1 MSSQIRILLL
11 VFVIMCAVDINLNA
25 QNFKLQLSSNPLN
38 YRVDQDQDSIA
49 TLKNLNKVRN
59 HYILNSFL
67 EFNIDSVIWTNNV
80 ANAFLH
86 LGPQYKIVK
95 IKIEIDSLESNF
107 QNINSKYLMNNFDS
121 IKLAIISNE
130 ILLGF
135 ENIGYPFSQVNA
147 NYRIVEN
154 GVEANLFIEK
164 GPYFVFDTL
173 HNDGEFV
180 VKKRFIE
187 AYTGIR
193 SGDPYNEAL
202 FRKAHDKLQQLPFL
216 YSERI
221 PQLIFMKNG
230 KAKPYYYIR
239 KKKSDQLN
247 GIIGLAP
254 NTTSQSIPGTKNL
267 VFTGEFALR
276 LNNLFKTAKVLSIQW
291 KSFKARSQELKT
303 YFSFPYVFYKP
314 IGIDLSLDLL
324 KYDTLY
330 TVLQRQIGFQ
340 YYTSGINGI
349 KAFYKISTT
358 NLNTVDTNQIR
369 ATKQFPNS
377 NSIQLRQYG
386 IMTNFVNLDY
396 KFNPR
401 KGYLFESSLSVG
413 IKQILKDNTISEVRF
428 GPNQYNLYD
437 SSILRTNQYQY
448 QLKLDYFI
456 PIKER
461 STLKFGL
468 NINQIIAPQIY
479 FNELQREGGINSL
492 KGFNEQS
499 IFASNFNMLD
509 IEYRYLLGLNSH
521 FKLFWNGAYYEN
533 KSVGIQNQVFDLPWG
548 FGIGGNIETG
558 AGILS
563 IAYGL
568 GKQKGNN
575 FDLRAGKFHF
585 GISSYF

>member
-1 MSSQIRILLL
+1 MF
-11 VFVIMCAVDINLNA
+11 FVIMGIDDNELNA

-38 YRVDQDQDSIA
+38 YRIDQELDSIG
-49 TLKNLNKVRN
+49 TLRNLNKVRN
-59 HYILNSFL
+59 YYILNSYL
-67 EFNIDSVIWTNNV
+67 EFNIDSVVWSENFS
-80 ANAFLH
+80 NAFLH
-86 LGPQYKIVK
+86 IGPQYKIVK
-95 IKIEIDSLESNF
+95 LNFEMDSVETNF
-107 QNINSKYLMNNFDS
+107 QNIKTKYLMNTFDS
-121 IKLAIISNE
+121 LRMTAIANE
-130 ILLGF
+130 ILNNL
-135 ENIGYPFSQVNA
+135 ENIGYPFCQ
-147 NYRIVEN
+147 
-154 GVEANLFIEK
+154 VEAKYKIIEQGVDAKLFINR

-180 VKKRFIE
+180 VKKKFIE
-187 AYTGIR
+187 AYTGIK
-193 SGDPYNEAL
+193 SGALYNEAL

-230 KAKPYYYIR
+230 KAKPYYYLR

-254 NTTSQSIPGTKNL
+254 NTSSQSIPGSKNL
-267 VFTGEFALR
+267 VFTGEFSLK

-291 KSFKARSQELKT
+291 KSFQARSQELKT

-314 IGIDLSLDLL
+314 IGIDLGLDLL

-369 ATKQFPNS
+369 ASKQFPNF
-377 NSIQLRQYG
+377 NSIQLSQYG

-401 KGYLFESSLSVG
+401 KGYIFESSLSVG
-413 IKQILKDNTISEVRF
+413 VKQILKDNTISEVRF

-437 SSILRTNQYQY
+437 SSILKTNQYQY
-448 QLKLDYFI
+448 QLKIDYFL
-456 PIKER
+456 PIRER
-461 STLKFGL
+461 AAFKFGL
-468 NINQIIAPQIY
+468 NLNQVIAPQIY

-509 IEYRYLLGLNSH
+509 IEYRYLIGLNSH
-521 FKLFWNGAYYEN
+521 FKVFWNGAYYEN
-533 KSVGIQNQVFDLPWG
+533 KSMGIQDQVFDMPWG
-548 FGIGGNIETG
+548 FGVGGNIETR

-575 FDLRAGKFHF
+575 FDLRTGKFHF
-585 GISSYF
+585 GINSYF

>member
-1 MSSQIRILLL
+1 VVL
-11 VFVIMCAVDINLNA
+11 VIIFPVDSHLNA

-38 YRVDQDQDSIA
+38 YGVDQDLDSLN
-49 TLKNLNKVRN
+49 TLKNLNKIRN
-59 HYILNSFL
+59 YYILNSFL
-67 EFNIDSVIWTNNV
+67 EFNIDSIVWSKNISK
-80 ANAFLH
+80 AFFH
-86 LGPQYKIVK
+86 IGPLYKIGK
-95 IKIEIDSLESNF
+95 LTFEMDSLETDF
-107 QNINSKYLMNNFDS
+107 QNIRSKYLMNNFDS
-121 IKLAIISNE
+121 SKMASIANE
-130 ILLGF
+130 VLSYL
-135 ENIGYPFSQVNA
+135 ENIGYPFSHVNVEFKVIEQGVDA
-147 NYRIVEN
+147 KLRIVR
-154 GVEANLFIEK
+154 
-164 GPYFVFDTL
+164 GPYFIFDTL
-173 HNDGEFV
+173 HIDGEFV

-187 AYTGIR
+187 AYTGIKT
-193 SGDPYNEAL
+193 GALYNEAL
-202 FRKAHDKLQQLPFL
+202 FRKAHDKLLQLPFL

-230 KAKPYYYIR
+230 KAKPYYYLR
-239 KKKSDQLN
+239 KKKSDQIN

-254 NTTSQSIPGTKNL
+254 NTSSQSIPGTKNL
-267 VFTGEFALR
+267 IFTGEFSLK

-291 KSFKARSQELKT
+291 KSFQARSQELKT

-314 IGIDLSLDLL
+314 IGIDLGLDLL

-340 YYTSGINGI
+340 YYTSGINGF
-349 KAFYKISTT
+349 KAFYKISST
-358 NLNTVDTNQIR
+358 NLNTVDTATIR
-369 ATKQFPNS
+369 ATKQFPSS
-377 NSIQLRQYG
+377 NSIQIRQYG
-386 IMTNFVNLDY
+386 IMTNFINLDY

-401 KGYLFESSLSVG
+401 KGYNFESSLSVG
-413 IKQILKDNTISEVRF
+413 VKQILKDNAISEVRF

-437 SSILRTNQYQY
+437 SSVLSTNQYQY
-448 QLKLDYFI
+448 QLKLDYFL
-456 PIKER
+456 PLKAK

-468 NINQIIAPQIY
+468 NLNQLIAPVIY

-533 KSVGIQNQVFDLPWG
+533 KSVGIQNQVFDMPWG

-563 IAYGL
+563 LAYGL

-575 FDLRAGKFHF
+575 FDLRTGKFHF
-585 GISSYF
+585 GINSYF

>member
-1 MSSQIRILLL
+1 MGI
-11 VFVIMCAVDINLNA
+11 VGNELNA

-38 YRVDQDQDSIA
+38 FSIDQELDSIG
-49 TLKNLNKVRN
+49 TLRNLNKVRN
-59 HYILNSFL
+59 YYILNSYL
-67 EFNIDSVIWTNNV
+67 EFNIDSVVWSKNLS
-80 ANAFLH
+80 NAFLH
-86 LGPQYKIVK
+86 IGPQYKIVK
-95 IKIEIDSLESNF
+95 LNFEMDSVETNF
-107 QNINSKYLMNNFDS
+107 QNLKTKYLMNNFDS
-121 IKLAIISNE
+121 LRMSAIANE
-130 ILLGF
+130 LLNNL
-135 ENIGYPFSQVNA
+135 ENIGYPFCQVEA
-147 NYRIVEN
+147 KYKIIEQ
-154 GVEANLFIEK
+154 GVDANLFINR

-180 VKKRFIE
+180 VKKKFIE
-187 AYTGIR
+187 AYTGIK
-193 SGDPYNEAL
+193 SGALYNEAL

-230 KAKPYYYIR
+230 KAKPYYYLR

-254 NTTSQSIPGTKNL
+254 NTASQSIPGSKNL
-267 VFTGEFALR
+267 VFTGEFSLK

-291 KSFKARSQELKT
+291 KSFQARSQELKT

-314 IGIDLSLDLL
+314 IGIDLGLDLL

-369 ATKQFPNS
+369 ASKQFPNF
-377 NSIQLRQYG
+377 NSIQLSQYG
-386 IMTNFVNLDY
+386 IMTSFVNLDY

-401 KGYLFESSLSVG
+401 KGYIFESSLSVG
-413 IKQILKDNTISEVRF
+413 VKQILKDNKISEVRF

-437 SSILRTNQYQY
+437 SSILKTNQYQY
-448 QLKLDYFI
+448 QLKIDYFL
-456 PIKER
+456 PVRER
-461 STLKFGL
+461 GAFKFGL
-468 NINQIIAPQIY
+468 NLNQVIAPQIY

-509 IEYRYLLGLNSH
+509 IEYRYLIGLNSH
-521 FKLFWNGAYYEN
+521 FKVFWNGAYYEN
-533 KSVGIQNQVFDLPWG
+533 KSMGIQDQVFDMPWG
-548 FGIGGNIETG
+548 FGIGGNIETR

-575 FDLRAGKFHF
+575 FDLRTGKFHF
-585 GISSYF
+585 GINSYF

>member
-1 MSSQIRILLL
+1 MI
-11 VFVIMCAVDINLNA
+11 FVIMGIDDNELNA
-25 QNFKLQLSSNPLN
+25 QNFKLKLSGNPLN
-38 YRVDQDQDSIA
+38 YRIDQELDSIG
-49 TLKNLNKVRN
+49 TLRNLNRIRN
-59 HYILNSFL
+59 YYILNSYL
-67 EFNIDSVIWTNNV
+67 EFNIDSVVWSKNFT
-80 ANAFLH
+80 NAFLH
-86 LGPQYKIVK
+86 IGPQYKIVK
-95 IKIEIDSLESNF
+95 INFQFDSLDINY
-107 QNINSKYLMNNFDS
+107 QNIKTKYLLNIFDS
-121 IKLAIISNE
+121 LKMATISNE
-130 ILLGF
+130 ILINL
-135 ENIGYPFSQVNA
+135 ENIGYPFSQVHA
-147 NYRIVEN
+147 NYKIIEQ
-154 GVEANLFIEK
+154 GVEAKLLINR

-173 HNDGEFV
+173 HNDGDFV

-187 AYTGIR
+187 AYTGVK
-193 SGDPYNEAL
+193 STDTYNEAL

-230 KAKPYYYIR
+230 RAKPYYYLR
-239 KKKSDQLN
+239 KKKTDQLN

-254 NTTSQSIPGTKNL
+254 NTASQNTPGTNNF
-267 VFTGEFALR
+267 VFTGEFSLK

-291 KSFKARSQELKT
+291 KSFQARSQELKT

-314 IGIDLSLDLL
+314 IGIDLGLDLL

-369 ATKQFPNS
+369 VNKQFPNI
-377 NSIQLRQYG
+377 NSIQVSQYG
-386 IMTNFVNLDY
+386 IMTNFVDLDY

-401 KGYLFESSLSVG
+401 RGYVFESSLSVG
-413 IKQILKDNTISEVRF
+413 VKQILKDNTISEVRF
-428 GPNQYNLYD
+428 GSNQYNLYD
-437 SSILRTNQYQY
+437 SSILKTNQYQY
-448 QLKLDYFI
+448 QLKLDYFF
-456 PIKER
+456 PIQER

-468 NINQIIAPQIY
+468 NLNQIIAPQIY

-509 IEYRYLLGLNSH
+509 IEYRYLIGLNSH

-533 KSVGIQNQVFDLPWG
+533 KSVGIQNQVFDMPWG

-563 IAYGL
+563 LAYGL
-568 GKQKGNN
+568 GKQKGNS
-575 FDLRAGKFHF
+575 FDLRTGKFHF
-585 GISSYF
+585 GINSYF

>member
-1 MSSQIRILLL
+1 M
-11 VFVIMCAVDINLNA
+11 
-25 QNFKLQLSSNPLN
+25 
-38 YRVDQDQDSIA
+38 
-49 TLKNLNKVRN
+49 
-59 HYILNSFL
+59 
-67 EFNIDSVIWTNNV
+67 
-80 ANAFLH
+80 
-86 LGPQYKIVK
+86 
-95 IKIEIDSLESNF
+95 DSLETDF
-107 QNINSKYLMNNFDS
+107 QNIRSKYLMNNFDS
-121 IKLAIISNE
+121 SKMASIANE
-130 ILLGF
+130 VLSYL
-135 ENIGYPFSQVNA
+135 ENIGYPFSHVNVEFKVIEQGVDA
-147 NYRIVEN
+147 KLRIVR
-154 GVEANLFIEK
+154 
-164 GPYFVFDTL
+164 GPYFIFDTL
-173 HNDGEFV
+173 HIDGEFV

-187 AYTGIR
+187 AYTGIKT
-193 SGDPYNEAL
+193 GALYNEAL
-202 FRKAHDKLQQLPFL
+202 FRKAHDKLLQLPFL

-230 KAKPYYYIR
+230 KAKPYYYLR
-239 KKKSDQLN
+239 KKKSDQIN

-254 NTTSQSIPGTKNL
+254 NTSSQSIPGTKNL
-267 VFTGEFALR
+267 VFTGEFSLK

-291 KSFKARSQELKT
+291 KSFQARSQELKT

-314 IGIDLSLDLL
+314 IGIDLGLDLL

-340 YYTSGINGI
+340 YYTSGINGF
-349 KAFYKISTT
+349 KAFYKISST
-358 NLNTVDTNQIR
+358 NLNTVDTATIR
-369 ATKQFPNS
+369 ATKQFPSS
-377 NSIQLRQYG
+377 NSIQIRQYG
-386 IMTNFVNLDY
+386 IMTNFINLDY

-401 KGYLFESSLSVG
+401 KGYNFESSLSVG
-413 IKQILKDNTISEVRF
+413 VKQILKDNAISEVRF

-437 SSILRTNQYQY
+437 SSLLSTNQYQY
-448 QLKLDYFI
+448 QLKLDYFL
-456 PIKER
+456 PLKAK

-468 NINQIIAPQIY
+468 NLNQLIAPVIY

-533 KSVGIQNQVFDLPWG
+533 KSVGIQNQVFDMPWG

-563 IAYGL
+563 LAYGL

-575 FDLRAGKFHF
+575 FDLRTGKFHF
-585 GISSYF
+585 GINSYF

>member
-1 MSSQIRILLL
+1 M
-11 VFVIMCAVDINLNA
+11 DIVGNELNA

-38 YRVDQDQDSIA
+38 FSIDQELDSIG
-49 TLKNLNKVRN
+49 TLRNLNKVRN
-59 HYILNSFL
+59 YYILNSYL
-67 EFNIDSVIWTNNV
+67 EFNIDSVVWSKKLT
-80 ANAFLH
+80 NAFLH
-86 LGPQYKIVK
+86 VGPQYKIVK
-95 IKIEIDSLESNF
+95 LNFEMDSVETNF
-107 QNINSKYLMNNFDS
+107 QNIKTKYLMNNFDS
-121 IKLAIISNE
+121 LRMTAIANE
-130 ILLGF
+130 ILNNF
-135 ENIGYPFSQVNA
+135 ENIGYPFCQ
-147 NYRIVEN
+147 
-154 GVEANLFIEK
+154 VEAKYKIIEQGVDAKLFINK

-187 AYTGIR
+187 AYTGIK
-193 SGDPYNEAL
+193 SGALYNEAL

-230 KAKPYYYIR
+230 KAKPYYYLR

-247 GIIGLAP
+247 GVIGLAP
-254 NTTSQSIPGTKNL
+254 NTASQSIPGSKNL
-267 VFTGEFALR
+267 VFTGEFSLK

-291 KSFKARSQELKT
+291 KSFQARSQELKT

-314 IGIDLSLDLL
+314 IGIDLGLDLL

-369 ATKQFPNS
+369 ASKQFPNF
-377 NSIQLRQYG
+377 NSIQLSQYG
-386 IMTNFVNLDY
+386 IMTSFVNLDY

-401 KGYLFESSLSVG
+401 KGYIFESSLSVG
-413 IKQILKDNTISEVRF
+413 VKQILKDNTISEVRF

-437 SSILRTNQYQY
+437 SSILKTNQYQY
-448 QLKLDYFI
+448 QLKIDYFL

-468 NINQIIAPQIY
+468 NMNQVIAPQIY

-509 IEYRYLLGLNSH
+509 IEYRYLIGLNSH
-521 FKLFWNGAYYEN
+521 FKVFWNGAYYEN
-533 KSVGIQNQVFDLPWG
+533 KSMGMQDQVFDMPWG
-548 FGIGGNIETG
+548 FGIGGNIETR

-575 FDLRAGKFHF
+575 FDLRTGKFHF
-585 GISSYF
+585 GINSYF

>member
-1 MSSQIRILLL
+1 MF
-11 VFVIMCAVDINLNA
+11 FVIMGIDDNELNA

-38 YRVDQDQDSIA
+38 YRIDQELDSIG
-49 TLKNLNKVRN
+49 TLRNLNKFRN
-59 HYILNSFL
+59 YYILNSYL
-67 EFNIDSVIWTNNV
+67 EFNIDSVVWSKNLS
-80 ANAFLH
+80 NAFLH
-86 LGPQYKIVK
+86 IGPQYKIVK
-95 IKIEIDSLESNF
+95 LNFEMDSVETNF
-107 QNINSKYLMNNFDS
+107 QNIKTKYLMNNFDS
-121 IKLAIISNE
+121 LRMSAIANE
-130 ILLGF
+130 ILNNL
-135 ENIGYPFSQVNA
+135 ENIGYPFCQVET
-147 NYRIVEN
+147 NYKIIEQ
-154 GVEANLFIEK
+154 GVDAKLVISK

-180 VKKRFIE
+180 VKKKFIE
-187 AYTGIR
+187 AYTGIK
-193 SGDPYNEAL
+193 SGAFYNEAL

-230 KAKPYYYIR
+230 KAKPYYYLR

-254 NTTSQSIPGTKNL
+254 NTISQSIPGSKNL
-267 VFTGEFALR
+267 VFTGEFSLK

-291 KSFKARSQELKT
+291 KSFQARSQELKT

-314 IGIDLSLDLL
+314 IGIDLGLDLL

-369 ATKQFPNS
+369 ANKQFPNF
-377 NSIQLRQYG
+377 NSIQLSQYG
-386 IMTNFVNLDY
+386 IMTSFVNLDY

-401 KGYLFESSLSVG
+401 KGYVFESSLSVG
-413 IKQILKDNTISEVRF
+413 VKQILKDNTISEVRF

-437 SSILRTNQYQY
+437 SSILKTNQYQY
-448 QLKLDYFI
+448 QLKIDYFL

-461 STLKFGL
+461 SAFKFGL
-468 NINQIIAPQIY
+468 NLNQVIAPQIY

-509 IEYRYLLGLNSH
+509 IEYRYLIGLNSH
-521 FKLFWNGAYYEN
+521 FKVFWNGAYYEN
-533 KSVGIQNQVFDLPWG
+533 KSIGIQDQVFDMPWG
-548 FGIGGNIETG
+548 FGIGGNIETR
-558 AGILS
+558 AGILT

-575 FDLRAGKFHF
+575 FDLRTGKFHF
-585 GISSYF
+585 GINSYF